1 MKAIGNGK
9 GHGMK
14 RSVRAVAE
22 KYKCPY
28 CGKEFDHLLV
38 YCIHIIEKHKEKE
51 RDSRGR
57 TVFQD

>member
-1 MKAIGNGK
+1 MT
-9 GHGMK
+9 
-14 RSVRAVAE
+14 E

-38 YCIHIIEKHKEKE
+38 YCIHVIEKHEEKE
-51 RDSRGR
+51 RDSRDR